1 MDTRSA
7 IVFIVEDDAA
17 LGRFY
22 HTALAAAGLNVRQ
35 LQSAQEFLRI
45 YSPGQPGCLL
55 LDVQLPDISG
65 LDLQRRLNQL
75 GATIPVLFVS
85 GHGNIA
91 MAVQAMREGA
101 FGFLEKPVAHQLLVQ
116 QVQEALALDVQLR
129 DTLRVQADIAE
140 RLRSLSVRE
149 RDVLARLMGGSSN
162 KVIASELRLSQR
174 TVELHRARL
183 MKKMGS
189 RSTAQLVRMAI
200 DAGFAPPELASSH
213 E

>member
-22 HTALAAAGLNVRQ
+22 QTALVAAGLNVRP

-45 YSPGQPGCLL
+45 YSPEQPGCLL
-55 LDVQLPDISG
+55 LDVQLPDLSG
-65 LDLQRRLNQL
+65 LDLQRRLNQQ

-101 FGFLEKPVAHQLLVQ
+101 FGFLEKPVAHQVLVQ
-116 QVQEALALDVQLR
+116 QVQEALAMDAQLR
-129 DTLRVQADIAE
+129 GAVRAQADTAE
-140 RLRSLSVRE
+140 RLRSLTVRE
-149 RDVLARLMGGSSN
+149 RDVLARLMDGSSN
-162 KVIASELRLSQR
+162 KVIANELRLSQR
-174 TVELHRARL
+174 TVELHRARI

-200 DAGFAPPELASSH
+200 DAGFTPPEPGSR

>member
-1 MDTRSA
+1 
-7 IVFIVEDDAA
+7 
-17 LGRFY
+17 
-22 HTALAAAGLNVRQ
+22 
-35 LQSAQEFLRI
+35 
-45 YSPGQPGCLL
+45 LL
-55 LDVQLPDISG
+55 LDVQLPDLSG

-116 QVQEALALDVQLR
+116 QVQEALALDAQLR
-129 DTLRVQADIAE
+129 AALRAQADTTE
-140 RLRSLSVRE
+140 RLRSLTVRE

-162 KVIASELRLSQR
+162 KVIANELRLSQR
-174 TVELHRARL
+174 TVELHRARI

-200 DAGFAPPELASSH
+200 DAGFASPEPNSSH

>member
-7 IVFIVEDDAA
+7 IVFIVEDDAP

-22 HTALAAAGLNVRQ
+22 QTALVAAGLNVRQ
-35 LQSAQEFLRI
+35 LQSAQEFLQI
-45 YSPGQPGCLL
+45 YSPEQPGCLL
-55 LDVQLPDISG
+55 LDVQLPDLSG

-101 FGFLEKPVAHQLLVQ
+101 FGFLEKPVTHQLLVQ
-116 QVQEALALDVQLR
+116 QVQEALALDAQLR
-129 DTLRVQADIAE
+129 AALRAQADTTE
-140 RLRSLSVRE
+140 RLRSLTVRE

-162 KVIASELRLSQR
+162 KVIANELRLSQR
-174 TVELHRARL
+174 TVELHRARI

-200 DAGFAPPELASSH
+200 DAGFASPEPNSSH